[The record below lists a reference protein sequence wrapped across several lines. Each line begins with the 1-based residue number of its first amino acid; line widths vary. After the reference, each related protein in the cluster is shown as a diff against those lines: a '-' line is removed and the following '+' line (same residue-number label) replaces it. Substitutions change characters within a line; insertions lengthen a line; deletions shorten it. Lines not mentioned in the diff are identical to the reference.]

1 MDGWTGGRVDGCMGG
16 WVDGWMAA
24 RVAGWMDGW
33 VDGWSGGRVDGC
45 MGGWVGGWMDGCM
58 QKRNVCMGLS
68 SSRMEMGMVKS
79 EQYISERGE
88 DYIGDEKEENQ
99 AWRPN

>member
-1 MDGWTGGRVDGCMGG
+1 MNGWIDVWVGG
-16 WVDGWMAA
+16 WMD
-24 RVAGWMDGW
+24 RMDGW
-33 VDGWSGGRVDGC
+33 VDEWVDGQMGGRVVGWT
-45 MGGWVGGWMDGCM
+45 GGWLHGWLGGWMDGCM
-58 QKRNVCMGLS
+58 QKRNVCVGLS

>member
-1 MDGWTGGRVDGCMGG
+1 
-16 WVDGWMAA
+16 
-24 RVAGWMDGW
+24 
-33 VDGWSGGRVDGC
+33 
-45 MGGWVGGWMDGCM
+45 
-58 QKRNVCMGLS
+58 
-68 SSRMEMGMVKS
+68 MGMVKS

>member
-1 MDGWTGGRVDGCMGG
+1 MDR
-16 WVDGWMAA
+16 
-24 RVAGWMDGW
+24 W
-33 VDGWSGGRVDGC
+33 VDGWSGGRVDGW
-45 MGGWVGGWMDGCM
+45 MAAWVAGWMDGWVHGWLGGWMDGWVHAEEM
-58 QKRNVCMGLS
+58 CMGLS